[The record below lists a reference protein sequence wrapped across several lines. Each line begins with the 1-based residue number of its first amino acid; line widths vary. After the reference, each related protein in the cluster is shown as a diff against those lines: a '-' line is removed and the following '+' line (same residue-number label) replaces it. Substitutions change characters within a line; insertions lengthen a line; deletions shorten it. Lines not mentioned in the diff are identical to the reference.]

1 MYSRLHDFANR
12 RRRQRVALRQEQ
24 NVPRIFIVLFTAIIA
39 LSSLTACDSGKM
51 DPIQNGGDA
60 PGDIRN

>member
-1 MYSRLHDFANR
+1 MT
-12 RRRQRVALRQEQ
+12 
-24 NVPRIFIVLFTAIIA
+24 RIFVMLFTAIIA

-60 PGDIRN
+60 PGDLRN